1 MGVGFFLPLSHA
13 VCLEDDPCHK
23 WCHLHRWRTRV
34 SDKQGDDGNCPGRVH
49 AACGSGDAD
58 EGDSTRS
65 AVQSG
70 KTPSV
75 VESGCCSEL
84 EDIESIIWYVADAVG
99 AEQESPHLDVLHV
112 LITGGADLHEK
123 DDFHRTAVEYALNLC
138 NFQSALLL
146 ICHGASVDEDL
157 IKSVLSA
164 NYLKPKAIM
173 EGFMYPLVV
182 ALVWSSASH
191 HRLFNS
197 YYLRITFHSYHD
209 NLPPWTKDLLQ
220 QPLSL
225 ARLCRSVVREVLIL
239 KCSCSIAPLVLE
251 LPVPKTLKQFLLL
264 SDVLELLL
272 SSSRRLMSE

>member
-1 MGVGFFLPLSHA
+1 MRA
-13 VCLEDDPCHK
+13 
-23 WCHLHRWRTRV
+23 
-34 SDKQGDDGNCPGRVH
+34 SDKRGGDGNCSGRVH
-49 AACGSGDAD
+49 GACGCGDAD
-58 EGDSTRS
+58 EGDTTHS
-65 AVQSG
+65 AVQTG
-70 KTPSV
+70 KTPSL

-84 EDIESIIWYVADAVG
+84 EDIQSIIWYVAHAVG
-99 AEQESPHLDVLHV
+99 ADQESPHLDVLHV
-112 LITGGADLHEK
+112 LITGGADLHVK
-123 DDFHRTAVEYALNLC
+123 DDFHKTAVEYALNLG

-146 ICHGASVDEDL
+146 ICHGASVDDDL

-191 HRLFNS
+191 HRLFNA
-197 YYLRITFHSYHD
+197 YHLRITFHNYHD
-209 NLPPWTKDLLQ
+209 DLPLWTKDLLE

-225 ARLCRSVVREVLIL
+225 ARLCRNVVREALIH
-239 KCSCSIAPLVLE
+239 KSSCSMAPLVVQ

-264 SDVLELLL
+264 SDVLELLF